1 MTSEEVEQLQ
11 KQRQRTS
18 YDLDLIEEDDMVD
31 HFAANH
37 HRESCVECK
46 SRQHAALLDSLPPSV
61 IGG

>member
-1 MTSEEVEQLQ
+1 MEQLQ
-11 KQRQRTS
+11 KQPQRTTS